1 MKKRFVVKLGLAKKT
16 IPQKTEFGN
25 HVVAS
30 MTGNANFTTPNPP
43 LSLVTIAT
51 KALET
56 AAAAAEQ
63 GGPLATQTMHDREND
78 FDVLMTN
85 EGRYVDMTANG
96 DRDII
101 LSAGMETKK
110 EREPAQLP
118 DAPVIIS
125 AKPGKVNGTVDLR
138 IKRPK
143 FGLLHMINMKS
154 DGEDDSLYKLI
165 ATTTKNKFTVT
176 GLASVKKIWFKV
188 ADVGTVGTGG
198 FSDSAASVTT

>member
-1 MKKRFVVKLGLAKKT
+1 LD
-16 IPQKTEFGN
+16 
-25 HVVAS
+25 
-30 MTGNANFTTPNPP
+30 
-43 LSLVTIAT
+43 
-51 KALET
+51 LEN

-63 GGPLATQTMHDREND
+63 GGPLATQIMHDRENE

-85 EGRYVDMTANG
+85 EGRYVDTTSDG

-125 AKPGKVNGTVDLR
+125 AKQGKVGGSVTLR

-143 FGLLHMINMKS
+143 FGLLHLIYMKTE
-154 DGEDDSLYKLI
+154 GEDDSLYKLI
-165 ATTTKNKFTVT
+165 VTTTKNKFTVT
-176 GLASVKKIWFKV
+176 GLASVKKFWFKI

-198 FSDSAASVTT
+198 FSDPASCVTS